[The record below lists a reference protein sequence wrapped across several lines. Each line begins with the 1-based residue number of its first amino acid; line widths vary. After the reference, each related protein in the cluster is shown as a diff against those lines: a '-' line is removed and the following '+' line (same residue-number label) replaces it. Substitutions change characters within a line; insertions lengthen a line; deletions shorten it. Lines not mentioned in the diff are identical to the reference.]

1 MGSRSIGLLILLV
14 GGVLLLGNIGVLPA
28 YSIGKLFSTFW
39 PVLLIYAG
47 LTGLIESMR
56 RRSRFGGS
64 IWAIALIVF
73 GAAYQ
78 LRNLGIVETSIWG
91 MLWPLVLVGVGLS
104 MLFGKSSWSSWNG
117 SKVVTSISYDHND
130 DYEHRERYQ
139 SDRKI
144 KSLVGDIKLG
154 GPTYRLESS
163 TIELKAGN
171 IVLDLRDTVIPEG
184 ESVLDIHCKAGDID
198 VYLPEGLDVSVQAG
212 VKMGQVQLNGQ
223 RATNAMLH
231 YESEGFATSERRVK
245 LLVSVKFGDVDVK
258 QVR

>member
-1 MGSRSIGLLILLV
+1 M
-14 GGVLLLGNIGVLPA
+14 
-28 YSIGKLFSTFW
+28 
-39 PVLLIYAG
+39 
-47 LTGLIESMR
+47 
-56 RRSRFGGS
+56 
-64 IWAIALIVF
+64 
-73 GAAYQ
+73 
-78 LRNLGIVETSIWG
+78 
-91 MLWPLVLVGVGLS
+91 
-104 MLFGKSSWSSWNG
+104 
-117 SKVVTSISYDHND
+117 
-130 DYEHRERYQ
+130 
-139 SDRKI
+139 
-144 KSLVGDIKLG
+144 VGDIKLG

-198 VYLPEGLDVSVQAG
+198 VYLPEGLDFWVQAS

-223 RATNAMLH
+223 RANNATLQ